1 MNRREMLKATVLT
14 GMAGGMGGRHLSAMP
29 SSGEFLLENAHFSVE
44 IDPDSGAL
52 SSLRVKQNDAELIG
66 ERRLM
71 ANFRLCVPLP
81 GYLCNYVDGMA
92 EKPAHVAKL
101 GNQVLV
107 ELSGMRA
114 ERGQVPIDLHYSIT
128 LDGDMLR
135 FRARLTNHSPYS
147 VSEFWFPRIGG
158 WTSFGS
164 REAAIALPD
173 YTSCHR
179 SIRPFRNF
187 PGVRGLGAEA
197 AEFSLDYPG
206 MVMPWWDV
214 HDAKT
219 NTGLYLG
226 YHDPTFRYST
236 WHMYLFPEASGVR
249 GDAWLKPEQAAGKPV
264 GLVFSHVRYPFI
276 GSGESYDTGEFI
288 LHAHPGDWHQGSQ
301 LYREWFLKNF
311 PFDKSKSWLRKQ
323 SVWFSSIILQPE
335 DRVIADY
342 KTYDRWCQDAERY
355 GVRCDEL
362 IGWPHGGLDRD
373 DPVYVPAEVL
383 GGREGYRAL
392 LRSIRSRGSRC
403 LSFVNYN
410 VMDGATSLY
419 KEKLKEYRQQDQ
431 FGQPTRPMWWGES
444 TLLARKGLS
453 VHHHHLASVVP
464 DFKKLLISYLIPLVA
479 DGADG
484 FQIDKLVA
492 GSTLDFNPL
501 NSRKPDVALC
511 AGLVEGIAE
520 LLAECRKINPE
531 FCFASEASQDRLI
544 PYIDVY
550 YRAAGGEGISS
561 LRYVFPEWTAV
572 QHVGTPR
579 DFRGVNGAVLTGAV
593 ICVEPGC
600 YQRPMTDPLYRD
612 LANYIREVERIRREL
627 ADIIFLG
634 SYHDNQGAEVT
645 AVGAGNAQSAIAFA
659 VHGEKQTDRRAI
671 VVANTGFVPCS
682 YRWRFTHRAVRKA
695 KRYEPFQP
703 VQMVYADSVTQ
714 IKPLALH
721 ILVEEG

>member
-1 MNRREMLKATVLT
+1 
-14 GMAGGMGGRHLSAMP
+14 MAGGMGAKGVGAAATADYFH
-29 SSGEFLLENAHFSVE
+29 LENAHFSVA
-44 IDPDSGAL
+44 IDPASAAL
-52 SSLRVKQNDAELIG
+52 SSLRIKKNNAELID

-71 ANFRLCVPLP
+71 ANFRLCVPQP
-81 GYLCNYVDGMA
+81 DYLCNYVDGME
-92 EKPAHVAKL
+92 EKPAHVEKL
-101 GNQVLV
+101 GDQVRV
-107 ELSGMRA
+107 EFAGMRS
-114 ERGQVPIDLHYSIT
+114 ERGQLPIDLQYSIT

-135 FRARLTNHSPYS
+135 FRAKLTNRSAYP

-158 WTSFGS
+158 WTSFGG
-164 REAAIALPD
+164 REAAITVPD
-173 YTSCHR
+173 YTSCR
-179 SIRPFRNF
+179 RNINPFGNF
-187 PGVRGLGAEA
+187 PGTRGLGAEA

-206 MVMPWWDV
+206 MVMPWWEV
-214 HDAKT
+214 HDART

-226 YHDPTFRYST
+226 YHDRTFRYST
-236 WHMYLFPEASGVR
+236 WHMYLFPEASGASE
-249 GDAWLKPEQAAGKPV
+249 DAWLTPEQAAGEPV

-276 GSGESYDTGEFI
+276 ASGESFDTGEFI
-288 LHAHPGDWHQGSQ
+288 LHVHDGDWHQGSQ
-301 LYREWFLKNF
+301 LYRQWFLKYF

-342 KTYDRWCQDAERY
+342 KTYDRWCQDAEQC
-355 GVRCDEL
+355 GVRCHEL
-362 IGWPHGGLDRD
+362 IGWPQGGLDRN
-373 DPVYVPAEVL
+373 DPVYVPARVL
-383 GGREGYRAL
+383 GGHEGYRAL

-419 KEKLKEYRQQDQ
+419 KEKLKQYRQQDQ

-444 TLLARKGLS
+444 TLIARKGLS

-464 DFKKLLISYLIPLVA
+464 DFKKLLTGYLTPLVA

-484 FQIDKLVA
+484 FQIDKVVA

-511 AGLVEGIAE
+511 EGLVEGIAE

-531 FCFASEASQDRLI
+531 FCIASEASQDRLI
-544 PYIDVY
+544 PYFDVY
-550 YRAAGGEGISS
+550 YRAARGEDISS

-572 QHVGTPR
+572 QHVGTSR

-593 ICVEPGC
+593 ICVEPSS
-600 YQRPMTDPLYRD
+600 YQHSLADPLYRE

-627 ADIIFLG
+627 AGIIFLG
-634 SYHDNQGAEVT
+634 SYHDNQGAEVIGID
-645 AVGAGNAQSAIAFA
+645 AGAARSGIVFT
-659 VHGEKQTDRRAI
+659 VHSENETGRRAI
-671 VVANTGFVPCS
+671 VLANTGSDPRS
-682 YRWRFTHRAVRKA
+682 YRWKFTHREVRKA

-714 IKPLALH
+714 IKPLGLH